1 MIEDWWK
8 ALSSDPSYLKNGSM
22 NARSPSFS
30 LSLSLLLLFSLDS
43 LFVHESMQGEHL
55 SGLKDEEPPN
65 PSRSR
70 LHANCDIY
78 NTFCL
83 SVRRNSLLR
92 RQFLKSLSSFLL
104 CKISNGEMV
113 NH

>member
-1 MIEDWWK
+1 
-8 ALSSDPSYLKNGSM
+8 M